1 MSSWKEKEDA
11 DNVVEEKRFRAA
23 LFKER
28 LRSGREYQF
37 LEREKEKIKHAGRET
52 RARKRRAMAIPRR
65 EARRRDSFSSVELSF
80 SSLLGIHF
88 CTYSLSHACPQSTCA
103 SCIPFTAHLSLSLR
117 FSTNSIILS
126 SFPDSLPSSP
136 AFTNSEKAVSCRG
149 KPTTEIP

>member
-1 MSSWKEKEDA
+1 MVLLTGNVLTTLSLFLSRCKFEHRSMSSWNEKEDA

-65 EARRRDSFSSVELSF
+65 EARRRDSSSSVELSF

-103 SCIPFTAHLSLSLR
+103 SCIPFTAHFSLSLR
-117 FSTNSIILS
+117 FFDKLYH
-126 SFPDSLPSSP
+126 SL
-136 AFTNSEKAVSCRG
+136 FVS
-149 KPTTEIP
+149 